1 MVHSFAFVR
10 SCNLTTCSS
19 PQLQLY
25 ADKFTG
31 FQDTLTSS
39 NDMFKCANL
48 LCFDMTVSAMPSIS
62 LSTLPALDPTHCMR
76 MQMQLFQERDG
87 QNDQD
92 DEEVGER
99 ET

>member
-1 MVHSFAFVR
+1 M
-10 SCNLTTCSS
+10 
-19 PQLQLY
+19 
-25 ADKFTG
+25 
-31 FQDTLTSS
+31 
-39 NDMFKCANL
+39 
-48 LCFDMTVSAMPSIS
+48 CFDMTVSAMPSIS

>member
-10 SCNLTTCSS
+10 FCNLTTCSS

-48 LCFDMTVSAMPSIS
+48 LCFDV
-62 LSTLPALDPTHCMR
+62 L
-76 MQMQLFQERDG
+76 
-87 QNDQD
+87 
-92 DEEVGER
+92 
-99 ET
+99 